1 MKNFFNNPKNQV
13 IILFLAALVVLLCMQ
28 RIPENT
34 NIAGYK
40 TKQFDLFMD
49 VKPDSLQNTQTDKI
63 QNNDSTNINQ
73 DTIK

>member
-1 MKNFFNNPKNQV
+1 MKKFFNNPANQV
-13 IILFLAALVVLLCMQ
+13 LILFLIALAVLLLMQ

-40 TKQFDLFMD
+40 TKQFDLLMD
-49 VKPDSLQNTQTDKI
+49 VKPDTVQ
-63 QNNDSTNINQ
+63 STNQNDMNNNSSNSNQ